1 MKTTTI
7 IPTLPFWVMVRNGD
21 RNGYYYGSGKNVKI
35 ALVEFSTPEELSAFI
50 EDEEVRA
57 GESEGE
63 YVFSQLFSSHNWEQ
77 LQCLIK
83 QEAN

>member
-1 MKTTTI
+1 MKTKEI
-7 IPTLPFWVMVRNGD
+7 KPTLPFWVMVRNGD
-21 RNGYYYGSGKNVKI
+21 RNGYYYGIRKNVKI

-63 YVFSQLFSSHNWEQ
+63 YIFSQLFSSHTWEAI
-77 LQCLIK
+77 LTK
-83 QEAN
+83 KKF